1 MVWLKP
7 NVLVIT
13 VNIHGLKSQ
22 FTIQKQRFRLTY
34 QNIWRSSNT
43 VPKKKKKIKTVGYI
57 KRWMWIKIKL
67 GSSFRNGKYNLK
79 IKM

>member
-34 QNIWRSSNT
+34 QNIRRSSNT
-43 VPKKKKKIKTVGYI
+43 LPKKKKK
-57 KRWMWIKIKL
+57 KL
-67 GSSFRNGKYNLK
+67 KQ
-79 IKM
+79 